1 MLLNTKQILLLY
13 MCVQHSLQYKGHW
26 SLTDMIQQLKKKM
39 AIRKGFKE
47 KTLWFSVLKDQI
59 PLPLLKVQELVI
71 YILRDMPLIFFD
83 FGGVISRFIDGEN
96 IRQK

>member
-1 MLLNTKQILLLY
+1 
-13 MCVQHSLQYKGHW
+13 
-26 SLTDMIQQLKKKM
+26 MIQQLKNM
-39 AIRKGFKE
+39 ARRKGFKE